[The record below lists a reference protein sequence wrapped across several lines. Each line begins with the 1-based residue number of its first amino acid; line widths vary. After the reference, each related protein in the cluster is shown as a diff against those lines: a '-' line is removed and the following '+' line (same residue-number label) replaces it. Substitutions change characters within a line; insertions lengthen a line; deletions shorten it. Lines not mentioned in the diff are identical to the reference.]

1 MLYNGGLGT
10 VIKGAETE
18 LNIEDFVDDQMNSLN
33 NVFDKKQKTLVAI
46 VDNLDLT
53 SDETKEIIEEVS
65 QEMGGTKAENRD
77 LVRTQLNHTIQAIQ
91 EDLLSNP
98 GLKID
103 RDYIQNVT
111 QAGVKKGKFTRDK
124 KSNNKIMLML
134 LQVAGKLDDGMKSDF
149 DRHKKITQDFEE
161 NVIKEL
167 NENSSFKDSVLN
179 QCREN
184 LPLQDILEGKEFMAA
199 GKTPVTRKMLIDMFG
214 TDDWSKVKENLEVD
228 TGPPLMLVYNGST
241 EGSKPIKFANIVVR
255 EDGKGYGAGRM
266 KFELKFNNN
275 FRDNAINS
283 SQDIYEEYRP
293 EGGQIPIRF
302 KKNR

>member
-1 MLYNGGLGT
+1 
-10 VIKGAETE
+10 
-18 LNIEDFVDDQMNSLN
+18 
-33 NVFDKKQKTLVAI
+33 
-46 VDNLDLT
+46 
-53 SDETKEIIEEVS
+53 
-65 QEMGGTKAENRD
+65 
-77 LVRTQLNHTIQAIQ
+77 
-91 EDLLSNP
+91 
-98 GLKID
+98 
-103 RDYIQNVT
+103 
-111 QAGVKKGKFTRDK
+111 
-124 KSNNKIMLML
+124 ML